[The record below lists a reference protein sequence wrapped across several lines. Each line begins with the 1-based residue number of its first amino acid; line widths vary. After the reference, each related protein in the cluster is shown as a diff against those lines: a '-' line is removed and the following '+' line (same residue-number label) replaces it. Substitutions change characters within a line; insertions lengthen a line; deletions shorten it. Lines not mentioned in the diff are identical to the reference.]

1 VDISQIEQDLRRILS
16 SRKSIIERSKKADAL
31 CQRINE
37 FYGLLQDE
45 EKRIRFRKDYK
56 ALVAS
61 KMAVASDRSTSKS
74 RLLGQIN
81 DHANNLE
88 KVEAIGEK
96 LNRELGDF

>member
-1 VDISQIEQDLRRILS
+1 M
-16 SRKSIIERSKKADAL
+16 IERSKKADAL

-37 FYGLLQDE
+37 YHRLLQNE
-45 EKRIRFRKDYK
+45 EKRIQFRKEYK
-56 ALVAS
+56 ALIDS
-61 KMAVASDRSTSKS
+61 KRAVMSDRVTSKS
-74 RLLGQIN
+74 RLLEQMI